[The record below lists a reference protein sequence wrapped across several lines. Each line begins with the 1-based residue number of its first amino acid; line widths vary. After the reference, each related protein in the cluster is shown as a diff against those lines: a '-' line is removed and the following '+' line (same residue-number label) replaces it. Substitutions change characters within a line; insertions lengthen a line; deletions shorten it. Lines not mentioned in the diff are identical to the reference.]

1 MSKVIVPNL
10 KFDSNEFE
18 LEGEIVDNIKQ
29 KCLDGSIFEYYL
41 VKTKYGINK
50 YIKEEVKPKPKKMS
64 KVTHMTTEEINLER
78 NELEPMVL
86 IMKETNIVEH
96 DGINYF
102 DIAKRYHELC
112 KESVVRELLNQNK
125 DE

>member
-1 MSKVIVPNL
+1 MSK
-10 KFDSNEFE
+10 E
-18 LEGEIVDNIKQ
+18 
-29 KCLDGSIFEYYL
+29 
-41 VKTKYGINK
+41 
-50 YIKEEVKPKPKKMS
+50 
-64 KVTHMTTEEINLER
+64 VTHMAIEEINSER

-86 IMKETNIVEH
+86 LMKETGIVEH

-102 DIAKRYHELC
+102 DIAKRHHELC

>member
-1 MSKVIVPNL
+1 MSK
-10 KFDSNEFE
+10 
-18 LEGEIVDNIKQ
+18 
-29 KCLDGSIFEYYL
+29 
-41 VKTKYGINK
+41 
-50 YIKEEVKPKPKKMS
+50 EVTDMR
-64 KVTHMTTEEINLER
+64 TEEINSER

-86 IMKETNIVEH
+86 LMKETNIVEH

-125 DE
+125 DEK

>member
-1 MSKVIVPNL
+1 MSK
-10 KFDSNEFE
+10 
-18 LEGEIVDNIKQ
+18 EIT
-29 KCLDGSIFEYYL
+29 Y
-41 VKTKYGINK
+41 
-50 YIKEEVKPKPKKMS
+50 
-64 KVTHMTTEEINLER
+64 MTTEEINSER

-86 IMKETNIVEH
+86 LMKETGIVEH

-125 DE
+125 DDE